1 MPTMATIATLEE
13 ACLLASS
20 RFNTAG
26 LNAYW
31 KLAMRKI
38 VNEKED
44 IFVTVPFVNLSK
56 ICLAWTIK
64 AHKNS
69 SPVVPE

>member
-1 MPTMATIATLEE
+1 MPTIATIATLEE

-38 VNEKED
+38 VNEKD
-44 IFVTVPFVNLSK
+44 DVFVNVPFVSLSK
-56 ICLAWTIK
+56 ICFA
-64 AHKNS
+64 
-69 SPVVPE
+69 

>member
-1 MPTMATIATLEE
+1 MPTVVLKK
-13 ACLLASS
+13 LSFSRLP

-31 KLAMRKI
+31 KFAMRKI

-44 IFVTVPFVNLSK
+44 IFVNVPFVNFVENLSG
-56 ICLAWTIK
+56 LNYRGT
-64 AHKNS
+64 
-69 SPVVPE
+69 